1 MDKAGPGPSTPTSGD
16 PDHPEGLTGPLP
28 TASGES
34 PQLEAASSPSSR
46 KPASGVGRAI
56 LRNLGALREH
66 FLCREEGKPQVEAAP
81 TGSGPGGSREGEP
94 AGALLSAAVCAALKT
109 VLRRPWLTFHHLRHT
124 SLSRSSCAL
133 APWRP
138 SRGSESQG
146 SQRICQL
153 RKQELE
159 QERQLWFCYSPA
171 G

>member
-81 TGSGPGGSREGEP
+81 TGSGPGGSEGRRAGRCP
-94 AGALLSAAVCAALKT
+94 AECCRVCCPEDGAWDGAEE
-109 VLRRPWLTFHHLRHT
+109 
-124 SLSRSSCAL
+124 AL
-133 APWRP
+133 ADFPP
-138 SRGSESQG
+138 PQTH
-146 SQRICQL
+146 IPF
-153 RKQELE
+153 QELMCSRPME
-159 QERQLWFCYSPA
+159 AQQGLRVTGVTEDLPAQETRA
-171 G
+171 